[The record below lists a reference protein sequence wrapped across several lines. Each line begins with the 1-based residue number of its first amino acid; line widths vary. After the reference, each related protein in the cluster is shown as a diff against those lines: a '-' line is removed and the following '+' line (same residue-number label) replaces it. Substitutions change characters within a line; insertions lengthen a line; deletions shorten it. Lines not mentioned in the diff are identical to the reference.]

1 MRTEGDAEATFV
13 AFVEGATSGLR
24 RVAHLLVP
32 GDPGHADDLLQE
44 ALVRTYLAWARV
56 RPGEETAYVRKVM
69 SNLAVDGWRRR
80 RPEVLGG
87 VPERPSAHDGHRQVE
102 VRSELAQ
109 ALAALS
115 ERERTVVVLRYYADL
130 SEQQVA
136 DELGVSVGTVKSTAS
151 RALARMRAGAE
162 RGQGR

>member
-1 MRTEGDAEATFV
+1 MRAQGDTEATFV
-13 AFVEGATSGLR
+13 AFVEGVAPGLR
-24 RVAHLLVP
+24 QVAHLLVP
-32 GDPGHADDLLQE
+32 ADPGHADDLLQE

-56 RPGEETAYVRKVM
+56 RPGEETAYVRRVM
-69 SNLAVDGWRRR
+69 GNLAVDRWRRR

-87 VPERPSAHDGHRQVE
+87 VPERSGADPHRQVE
-102 VRSELAQ
+102 LRSELAQ
-109 ALAALS
+109 ALAVLS

-130 SEQQVA
+130 SEQQVV

-151 RALARMRAGAE
+151 RALARMRVGAE

>member
-1 MRTEGDAEATFV
+1 MRAEGGSEATFV

-44 ALVRTYLAWARV
+44 ALVRTYLAWSRV

-69 SNLAVDGWRRR
+69 SNLAVDRWRRR

-87 VPERPSAHDGHRQVE
+87 VPERPAAHDPHRQLE
-102 VRSELAQ
+102 IRSELAQ

-151 RALARMRAGAE
+151 RALARMRVGAQ